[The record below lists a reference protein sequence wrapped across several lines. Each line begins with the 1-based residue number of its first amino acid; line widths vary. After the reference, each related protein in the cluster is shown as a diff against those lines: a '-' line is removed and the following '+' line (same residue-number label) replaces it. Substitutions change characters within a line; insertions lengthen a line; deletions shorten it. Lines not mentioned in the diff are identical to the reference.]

1 MGVKRHVMSVD
12 LPQSVSI
19 SGAEINP
26 TARAVSTGVRFM
38 LQFGSE
44 QVCVEDVHF
53 KTLS

>member
-26 TARAVSTGVRFM
+26 TARAVNTGVRFM